1 MGSRIGSL
9 AGVGSL
15 AALLALG
22 CADKPNPAIVHREA
36 GDERLQKG
44 DHAGAAAEY
53 QQSLAANPKQEQV
66 WEKLALSKAR
76 LGDRDGA
83 AAALLETLPF
93 KRNPEQ
99 KAELYRNAAGIY
111 LQSPE
116 RDKAEK
122 YLLEVLKLA
131 PEDEGSLSWLAEMEA
146 ERGGA
151 RSNEAPATPEHLDA
165 ALRYYRQLADLRPTS
180 SAPLAHQRIVLSKY
194 LQYLSSRRAA
204 AQQAMRWKK
213 REDVGEARQR
223 IDEIQRR
230 TGEIQGQ
237 LEAVNRKIAELR
249 RPKATTVSDR

>member
-1 MGSRIGSL
+1 MGTRIGGL
-9 AGVGSL
+9 AGVVGL

-22 CADKPNPAIVHREA
+22 CAQKPDPAVVHREA
-36 GDERLQKG
+36 GDDRLQKG

-53 QQSLAANPKQEQV
+53 QQSLAANPKQEPV
-66 WEKLALSKAR
+66 WEKLALSRVR

-99 KAELYRNAAGIY
+99 KAELYRNVAGIY

-131 PEDEGSLSWLAEMEA
+131 PDDETTLSWLAEMEA

-151 RSNEAPATPEHLDA
+151 RSNDAPATPEHLDA
-165 ALRYYRQLADLRPTS
+165 ALRYYRRLADIRPTS
-180 SAPLAHQRIVLSKY
+180 PAPLAHQRIVLSKY
-194 LQYLSSRRAA
+194 MQYLASRRAA
-204 AQQAMRWKK
+204 AEQALRWKK
-213 REDVGEARQR
+213 KGEVAETRQR

-230 TGEIQGQ
+230 AGEIQGE
-237 LEAVNRKIAELR
+237 LDGVNRKLAELR
-249 RPKATTVSDR
+249 RPRATPASDR